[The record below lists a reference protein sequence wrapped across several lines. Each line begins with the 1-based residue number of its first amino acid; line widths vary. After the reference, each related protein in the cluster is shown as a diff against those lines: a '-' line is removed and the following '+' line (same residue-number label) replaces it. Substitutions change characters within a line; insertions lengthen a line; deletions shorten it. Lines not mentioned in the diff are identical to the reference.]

1 MSNVKDKLKD
11 AGHAVAEAAK
21 AVGEKAVEG
30 AKHVGHKVAEGAG
43 NAVDFVKDKTGIGH
57 AKDQGMAAIKE
68 HMPVYAS
75 CGTKIGT
82 VDRVEDGKIKL
93 AAKDSKDGQH
103 HYLPI
108 SLVDRVDTHVHLN
121 KNSVE
126 CESEMKSGSCGSG
139 SSSCGAMPS

>member
-21 AVGEKAVEG
+21 AVGQEVAKGTEK
-30 AKHVGHKVAEGAG
+30 
-43 NAVDFVKDKTGIGH
+43 AVDFVKDKTGIGE
-57 AKDQGMAAIKE
+57 AKDRGIAAITE

-75 CGTKIGT
+75 CGTKVGA
-82 VDRVEDGKIKL
+82 VDKVEDGKIKL
-93 AAKDSKDGQH
+93 TAKDSKDGQH

-108 SLVDRVDTHVHLN
+108 SMVDRVDTHVHLN

-126 CESEMKSGSCGSG
+126 CEAAMTGGNCG
-139 SSSCGAMPS
+139 C

>member
-30 AKHVGHKVAEGAG
+30 AKHVGHKVAEGTA
-43 NAVDFVKDKTGIGH
+43 NAVDFVKDKTGIGET
-57 AKDQGMAAIKE
+57 KDRGIAAITE

-75 CGTKIGT
+75 CGKQVGT
-82 VDRVEDGKIKL
+82 VDKVEDGKIKL
-93 AAKDSKDGQH
+93 TAKDSKDGQH

-108 SLVDRVDTHVHLN
+108 SMVDRVDTHVHLN

-126 CESEMKSGSCGSG
+126 CEAAMTSGTCGGGSCG
-139 SSSCGAMPS
+139 M

>member
-43 NAVDFVKDKTGIGH
+43 NAVDFVKDKTGLGH
-57 AKDQGMAAIKE
+57 GKDVGVAGIKE

-75 CGTKIGT
+75 CGKQVGA
-82 VDRVEDGKIKL
+82 VDAVEGDKIKL
-93 AAKDSKDGQH
+93 TAKDSKDGQH
-103 HYLPI
+103 HWIPI
-108 SLVDRVDTHVHLN
+108 SWVDRVDSHVHLT

-126 CESEMKSGSCGSG
+126 CETEMKNGTCDSGSCG
-139 SSSCGAMPS
+139 M